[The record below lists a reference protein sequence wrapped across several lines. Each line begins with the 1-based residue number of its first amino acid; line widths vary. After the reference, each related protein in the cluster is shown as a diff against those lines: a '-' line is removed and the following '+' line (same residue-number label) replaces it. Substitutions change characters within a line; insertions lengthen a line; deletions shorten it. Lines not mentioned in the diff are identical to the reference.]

1 MKYCTQ
7 ETNFTKEDLVGIAD
21 VQIIGVLTYEDVI
34 ERTLRVNINDEKD
47 RAHAI
52 QAVWMRSAEKSKIT
66 SLQVTA
72 EEIMPHLPPSNF
84 ETIRRKS
91 FGSDGEM
98 SSPPLTDGVFASRL
112 RDRYVSQEEKDRKNP
127 PERKFTGYID
137 SQVLAARKGDTVEK

>member
-1 MKYCTQ
+1 MKCCTQ
-7 ETNFTKEDLVGIAD
+7 ETNFTKEDFVGIAD

-98 SSPPLTDGVFASRL
+98 SSPLLTDGVFASRL

-127 PERKFTGYID
+127 PER
-137 SQVLAARKGDTVEK
+137 